1 MLTEVCGR
9 LKLDKRKKY
18 IKKLMMIIGKIY
30 LFNIFFI

>member
-18 IKKLMMIIGKIY
+18 IKKIKDDNRK
-30 LFNIFFI
+30 NIFI